1 MTTLLK
7 DDVVLVT
14 GGGSGLGAGVARH
27 CLAEGAKLAVMDISG
42 AKLDSLRT
50 ELGDEPLLF
59 QGDAT
64 KLADLQACR
73 EAILGRFGRLNA
85 FIGAQGIWD
94 GNVPLRDI
102 PIEKFDEAFDEV
114 FHINVKSYMLSA
126 RVFLDLLEK
135 EQGAIVLTGSSG
147 ASYCADGGGVLY
159 TATKHATLGIVRQLA
174 FEFAPTV
181 RVNGVAPSIIM
192 GSQLR
197 GPQAFGMEKRSQADI
212 PREMFQQGV
221 DRIWPLTWLPEA
233 KDYGPLYALLASR
246 HSRVMTGT
254 IVAADQGLMNRN
266 VLTPVKPGASK

>member
-7 DDVVLVT
+7 DDVVLIT

-27 CLAEGAKLAVMDISG
+27 CLAEGAKLAIMDISG

-102 PIEKFDEAFDEV
+102 PIEKLDEAFDEV
-114 FHINVKSYMLSA
+114 FHINVKSYILSA

-135 EQGAIVLTGSSG
+135 EQGAAEQERLPLCVVEGRGCPLSG
-147 ASYCADGGGVLY
+147 RLPMAACLDCGLV
-159 TATKHATLGIVRQLA
+159 
-174 FEFAPTV
+174 
-181 RVNGVAPSIIM
+181 
-192 GSQLR
+192 
-197 GPQAFGMEKRSQADI
+197 
-212 PREMFQQGV
+212 
-221 DRIWPLTWLPEA
+221 IW
-233 KDYGPLYALLASR
+233 
-246 HSRVMTGT
+246 
-254 IVAADQGLMNRN
+254 
-266 VLTPVKPGASK
+266 